1 MAKAATNAIRT
12 TVVAN
17 SRAVNPEFFPI
28 ILITPRITE
37 NKTRAS
43 SISLIIKYGKSDV
56 VRTPV
61 GIADCLLKA
70 GINRNLAEFFSYL
83 GQSEAGAR

>member
-17 SRAVNPEFFPI
+17 SIAENPEFFLM
-28 ILITPRITE
+28 ILITSRIIE

-43 SISLIIKYGKSDV
+43 SFSLIIKYGKSDA
-56 VRTPV
+56 VR
-61 GIADCLLKA
+61 A
-70 GINRNLAEFFSYL
+70 GGYCRLPLRSGNKSK
-83 GQSEAGAR
+83 SC